1 VTSPLRQQRAR
12 SPSGTGRAQFQ
23 PRTPI
28 DKHQIALMHNQ
39 SDQRAALNVAA
50 TNNTLVDPTNNTITY
65 SLADMAPLGE
75 VGEESG
81 EDGFGCRK
89 LGE

>member
-65 SLADMAPLGE
+65 SLAAMSVEL
-75 VGEESG
+75 
-81 EDGFGCRK
+81 FGPGGGLLRRAR
-89 LGE
+89 